1 MDKRNYI
8 GSWLFTFEQDN
19 SSRFKTSVSFVF
31 DWFDLLLYIYYYQI
45 SLFRNIFLKENSL
58 KIGDLGE
65 AVIVDN
71 DNQIINLKNSAYRG
85 TPAYMSPEL
94 YSFHNYNNAEITFKT
109 DIWSAGIIIFEMIN
123 LKMPIPSPIF
133 NTDTPDDLKLIVN
146 L

>member
-1 MDKRNYI
+1 
-8 GSWLFTFEQDN
+8 
-19 SSRFKTSVSFVF
+19 
-31 DWFDLLLYIYYYQI
+31 
-45 SLFRNIFLKENSL
+45 
-58 KIGDLGE
+58 
-65 AVIVDN
+65 
-71 DNQIINLKNSAYRG
+71 
-85 TPAYMSPEL
+85 MSPEL